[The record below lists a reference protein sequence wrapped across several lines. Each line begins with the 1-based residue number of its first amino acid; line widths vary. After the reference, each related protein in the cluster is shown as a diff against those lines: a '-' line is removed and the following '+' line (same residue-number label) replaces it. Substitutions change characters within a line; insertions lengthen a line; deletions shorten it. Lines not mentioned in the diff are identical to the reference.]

1 MYGAS
6 RVAATA
12 WNNRVCSVQCK
23 VRQHVVEALLVEVD
37 NFHVAT
43 FMIGMAAFAV
53 ESLRFR
59 QPAMEAGFLCD
70 VVANFCM
77 TNDAKF
83 ALRLVRQRCVAGTA
97 FCFDIRVAGDDGAR
111 HDQPLFD
118 F

>member
-1 MYGAS
+1 MA
-6 RVAATA
+6 VTA
-12 WNNRVCSVQCK
+12 WNDRVRSVQCEI
-23 VRQHVVEALLVEVD
+23 RQHVVEVLLVKVN

-43 FMIGMAAFAV
+43 FMIGMATFAV

-59 QPAMEAGFLCD
+59 KPAVESGFLRD

-97 FCFDIRVAGDDGAR
+97 FGFDICVAGDDGAR
-111 HDQPLFD
+111 HD
-118 F
+118 